1 MRKLVVESY
10 LLLIRLE
17 LLMLSGNLSSIH
29 ELVLCSI
36 VEDDDKRRG
45 LTVEGTCHAIDIACV
60 FYPKHVLCLQRTVV
74 TVLLLRRYGWNA
86 EMVVGAQMMPFRSHA
101 WPELNGTVVG
111 DKPYL
116 RDLYQELERC

>member
-1 MRKLVVESY
+1 MRSLLVESH

-17 LLMLSGNLSSIH
+17 LLMLFGKLNSIR
-29 ELVLCSI
+29 ELVLRSK
-36 VEDDDKRRG
+36 VEGNEKRRG
-45 LTVEGTCHAIDIACV
+45 LTVEGICHAIDMACV
-60 FYPKHVLCLQRTVV
+60 FYPKHVLCLQRTAV

-101 WPELNGTVVG
+101 WSELDGTVVG

-116 RDLYQELERC
+116 RDIYHELERC